1 MPVDISGGSSPDEF
15 MPNGLLGM
23 NSFDFESGLDS
34 SKPSEELGDNSPL
47 DQDDSFT
54 PNGLLCVSSNPI
66 DEVSKMTLQD
76 DAFVPSGL
84 LGMGSSF
91 PTSTQGR

>member
-1 MPVDISGGSSPDEF
+1 MPVNISGGSSPDEF

-34 SKPSEELGDNSPL
+34 SKPSEEMEDNSPL
-47 DQDDSFT
+47 DRDDNFT
-54 PNGLLCVSSNPI
+54 PNGLLSVSSAPI
-66 DEVSKMTLQD
+66 DEVSQMTLQD

-91 PTSTQGR
+91 PASTQGR